1 MRGIMRKSDVIEVT
15 EYEAIVYKG
24 PGRRIDKEMFEELEE
39 LMLTLSDEGRD
50 GLDFLKLSSR
60 KGSGRVIQVRN
71 YVGVLQM
78 PSGRQLQILPKIH
91 TTTVD
96 AKTAML
102 KMLRTM
108 RDFPSKSFDATAL
121 GNSRM
126 SMFEVYIKLFLD
138 EVSLLVRRGL
148 KSDYRR
154 IEENVRF
161 YKGKMNFARQL
172 TVNHVHK
179 ERFFVTFDEYGIDCP
194 ENRILK
200 KALMKTLGSS
210 TDAKNRKD
218 ARRLLDHFDGIAE
231 SHAVAKDFAG
241 IIDDRKNGHYQKAIG
256 WARLLLNDLN
266 VSNTTGTT
274 DTQSLLF
281 SMDQLF
287 ESYVGHVIQHR
298 LGREW
303 DISLK
308 GPVKHLFDN
317 GSFRL
322 MPDVVARYRDASD
335 GRMRTRVIDMKW
347 KILDPRS
354 TNLGISSSDMY
365 QMFAYAKKY
374 SCEHVVVVY
383 PLVEGLSRRNIQ
395 YTDGDITVHIHLF
408 DCVDGEEDLIDLL
421 RSLDSRQPSVSNT
434 PIIPTKK

>member
-1 MRGIMRKSDVIEVT
+1 MQNPNVIEVM
-15 EYEAIVYKG
+15 EYESIVYKG
-24 PGRRIDKEMFEELEE
+24 PGRRVDKKIFDELEAF
-39 LMLTLSDEGRD
+39 MLTLSSEGRD

-60 KGSGRVIQVRN
+60 KGIGKVIQVRN

-91 TTTVD
+91 TTNVD
-96 AKTAML
+96 ARIAML

-126 SMFEVYIKLFLD
+126 SMFEIYLKLFLD
-138 EVSLLVRRGL
+138 EVSLVVRRGL

-200 KALMKTLGSS
+200 KALLKTLGSS

-231 SHAVAKDFAG
+231 SHAVARDFAE
-241 IIDDRKNGHYQKAIG
+241 IIDDRKNGHYQKAMG

-266 VSNTTGTT
+266 VSNTTGTK
-274 DTQSLLF
+274 DAQSLLF

-287 ESYVGHVIQHR
+287 ESYVGHVIEHR
-298 LGREW
+298 LGRKW
-303 DISLK
+303 CISLK

-322 MPDVVARYRDASD
+322 IPDIVARYRNASD
-335 GRMRTRVIDMKW
+335 GQMKTRIIDMKW
-347 KILDPRS
+347 KLLDPRS
-354 TNLGISSSDMY
+354 PNYGISSSDMY
-365 QMFAYAKKY
+365 QMFAYAKRYESKQ
-374 SCEHVVVVY
+374 VVVIY
-383 PLVEGLSRRNIQ
+383 PLAESFPIDKREFRFTSEGLSVYI
-395 YTDGDITVHIHLF
+395 YLL
-408 DCVDGEEDLIDLL
+408 DCMDGEDDLIEFLKK
-421 RSLDSRQPSVSNT
+421 LDRC
-434 PIIPTKK
+434 